1 MMYSLRRLPVLLLVV
16 ACAAGTGLGVDA
28 AARAPARAPAPVT
41 GDPEL
46 HLLLNVPGAR
56 LDVYERGERTH
67 TYRVSVGLRGYETP
81 RGEYRIRSATWN
93 PWWHPPNSSWA
104 RGRKV
109 ERPGPKNPM
118 GRVKLNFAP
127 LLYIH
132 GTPEYQ
138 ALGGPAS
145 RGCIR
150 MRNEDVIELARL
162 VHRYGSPKL
171 SSSVID
177 RLIASPSQ
185 TRKIVLN
192 RPVQLT
198 AFYEV
203 ADVRDGFLV
212 IYPDVYRRVGRK
224 LRDQVETVLEENGI
238 DPRRVNRARLE
249 RLLEKGGD
257 KRVVMS
263 LDSLLATGDD
273 SPGAVQGSR

>member
-1 MMYSLRRLPVLLLVV
+1 MKQTLRRLPLSLLVV
-16 ACAAGTGLGVDA
+16 ACAAGTGAGVDL
-28 AARAPARAPAPVT
+28 AARSAAQARK
-41 GDPEL
+41 DPEL
-46 HLLLNVPGAR
+46 HLLLNVAGNR
-56 LDVYERGERTH
+56 LDVYERGQRTR
-67 TYRVSVGLRGYETP
+67 TYRVSVGMRGYETP
-81 RGEYRIRSATWN
+81 AGEYRIRTAIWN

-109 ERPGPKNPM
+109 EPPGPNNPM

-162 VHRYGSPKL
+162 VHRYGSPRL
-171 SSSVID
+171 GSSLVD
-177 RLIASPSQ
+177 RLIGSPAQ
-185 TRKIVLN
+185 TRKIALD
-192 RPVQLT
+192 RPVRLT

-203 ADVRDGFLV
+203 AAVRDGFLI
-212 IYPDVYRRVGRK
+212 IYPDIYRRVGRK

-249 RLLEKGGD
+249 RLLEKGD
-257 KRVVMS
+257 DRRRVVMS
-263 LDSLLATGDD
+263 LDSLLAAGD
-273 SPGAVQGSR
+273 SNPGSLQGNR